1 LQLISNISHGH
12 QNNYF
17 CAGRRKDSVRGA
29 TSAAQG
35 PIDLCPRDV
44 LWKIMLG
51 SLLPL
56 AIGRKIGRH
65 YQPKQKRD
73 FVVLITIMTFHARCS
88 GAGGRP
94 GSQLRVDQGWDLTT
108 GHYGSKRKEDWTAL
122 PATTEELCCF
132 GYFHDRCSGAGGR
145 PRQKLTATSR
155 SRVASDQ

>member
-1 LQLISNISHGH
+1 
-12 QNNYF
+12 
-17 CAGRRKDSVRGA
+17 
-29 TSAAQG
+29 
-35 PIDLCPRDV
+35 
-44 LWKIMLG
+44 MLG

-65 YQPKQKRD
+65 YQPKQRN
-73 FVVLITIMTFHARCS
+73 FVVLVTITTFHARCS

-132 GYFHDRCSGAGGR
+132 GYFHDRHSELPASFKQPGSLAAPLSGLPIRDSPGLGE
-145 PRQKLTATSR
+145 TTNNT
-155 SRVASDQ
+155 DQSSFRKMLVLIQTGVLNFESCYN